1 MSQVAVLTP
10 TDTAAQIEQARADFL
25 AACPADPAREESA
38 SPVQPRPLQLD
49 ISKYSG
55 ERYFSEFPPAF
66 DWLLKGS
73 LRCKTLGAMIGAP
86 GSGKSTA
93 AIQLAVA
100 VAAGLPWLG
109 AWEPAHEGR
118 ALYISAEDD
127 ELTLHRRVH
136 HTLKTLPEQAQVQA
150 MKNIFAVPVTG
161 DVALCRGMGGDVIK
175 TDALTDLRAIL
186 KEFRPTLLVLD
197 TLARFLAVAENDNP
211 AMTAACA
218 LLEEVCRDFDCATVL
233 LHHTA
238 KVTGALASDDLSLNT
253 ALEQTAS
260 RGASA
265 LAGCVRWQVNLA
277 PLASKLAIKIIGED
291 AVGRADGAFLAV
303 RVSKKNCGAPEPKY
317 FFSRCEHGLLRRVEP
332 VAQEQEAQSREADAA
347 ALVAEVKRRAEEG
360 LEPLPVSKAGRYA
373 FEWGETRN
381 KNAVFFAVDSGL
393 LAKQKSSGARGEI
406 LMLPTEEKGPMV
418 KGPQGPQGRALVK
431 NETNLMS

>member
-1 MSQVAVLTP
+1 M
-10 TDTAAQIEQARADFL
+10 
-25 AACPADPAREESA
+25 
-38 SPVQPRPLQLD
+38 
-49 ISKYSG
+49 
-55 ERYFSEFPPAF
+55 
-66 DWLLKGS
+66 
-73 LRCKTLGAMIGAP
+73 
-86 GSGKSTA
+86 
-93 AIQLAVA
+93 
-100 VAAGLPWLG
+100 AAGLPWLG

-127 ELTLHRRVH
+127 ELTLHRRVY

-186 KEFRPTLLVLD
+186 KEFRPTLLILD

-277 PLASKLAIKIIGED
+277 PLASKLAVKIIGED

-317 FFSRCEHGLLRRVEP
+317 FLSRCEYGLLRRVEP